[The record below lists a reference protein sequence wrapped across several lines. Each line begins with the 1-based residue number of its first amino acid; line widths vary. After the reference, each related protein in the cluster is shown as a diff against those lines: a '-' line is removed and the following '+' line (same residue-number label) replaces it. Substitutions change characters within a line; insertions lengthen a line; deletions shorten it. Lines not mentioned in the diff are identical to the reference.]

1 MGCAEERQ
9 LGKAGLEKEIEW
21 NLKGERQGKGVKNKQ
36 KRQDCA
42 AQPKCLFSTKKV
54 SIAEREKMGQEGV
67 TKRSSERV
75 GLEQGEEIL
84 FQ

>member
-42 AQPKCLFSTKKV
+42 AQPKCLISTKKV
-54 SIAEREKMGQEGV
+54 KYSRERKDGARRCDQEV
-67 TKRSSERV
+67 
-75 GLEQGEEIL
+75 Q
-84 FQ
+84 